1 MKRNGWITVVLLILC
16 SLLAGCGGD
25 KGGTPML
32 SPIFFE
38 NITVCSDI
46 DTFIAEVDNPDGSH
60 NNEAKDV
67 GMILSPYFSVRLN
80 DVSVPCYAVRTSL
93 GAHSFLML
101 DAASGAFP
109 AELTVLCET
118 DGKDV
123 TVLPTTHGIIPTVID
138 DGVTATIPGEGIYTF
153 VIGDNKRQALT
164 VFVRSY
170 TPYSAPD
177 GYDVVRVAP
186 GVHDEKL
193 YFTQEKQVLYFERG
207 LHEMKYNIDFWDN
220 TEV

>member
-1 MKRNGWITVVLLILC
+1 MKRILWIAVFLMILC
-16 SLLAGCGGD
+16 SLLVGCVGD
-25 KGGTPML
+25 QGGTPML

-67 GMILSPYFSVRLN
+67 GMILSPYFAARIG
-80 DVSVPCYAVRTSL
+80 DTEFPCYAVRTSL

-101 DAASGAFP
+101 DAASGTFP

-123 TVLPTTHGIIPTVID
+123 TVLPTTHGIIPTVVD
-138 DGVTATIPGEGIYTF
+138 GGVTATISG
-153 VIGDNKRQALT
+153 
-164 VFVRSY
+164 
-170 TPYSAPD
+170 
-177 GYDVVRVAP
+177 
-186 GVHDEKL
+186 
-193 YFTQEKQVLYFERG
+193 
-207 LHEMKYNIDFWDN
+207 
-220 TEV
+220 